1 MTNMGC
7 CMTFHVS
14 RFTFQTVIFFDLDST
29 LIDGP
34 FKPVVL
40 PAILEELAASGL
52 EPAALRRLIVEENLR
67 RQADPTC
74 PPTVAMDWDDIFQAL
89 GRRLGVPVTTN
100 AEALI
105 RAHAGP
111 PYSTLYPGALAALQA
126 LRTPARALVLATK
139 GLRKYQQ
146 PIVDAL
152 GLTPYFT
159 AMLTPDTHQALKRDR
174 AFYGAWPEQA
184 ALIIM
189 VGDYYEDDVL
199 PARAFGFK
207 PVWKPALLPA
217 ELQTLDPFARAVAY
231 PYTAGQPVRP
241 EAIIFHL
248 DELPTVVERLE
259 MELTPGVRPSQNE
272 AIGLDDF
279 IGEYTLG

>member
-1 MTNMGC
+1 
-7 CMTFHVS
+7 MTFHGS
-14 RFTFQTVIFFDLDST
+14 RFTSHGSHSTFQTVIFFDLDST

-52 EPAALRRLIVEENLR
+52 EPAALRRLLVEENFR

-89 GRRLGVPVTTN
+89 GRQLGVPVTTN

-111 PYSTLYPGALAALQA
+111 PYSTLHPGALAALQA
-126 LRTPARALVLATK
+126 LRTPERALVLATK

-184 ALIIM
+184 GLTIM

-199 PARAFGFK
+199 PAHTFGFK

-217 ELQTLDPFARAVAY
+217 ELQALDPFARAAAY

-241 EAIIFHL
+241 EAIIL
-248 DELPTVVERLE
+248 SLAELPEVILALEVTV
-259 MELTPGVRPSQNE
+259 GSQNVNS
-272 AIGLDDF
+272 
-279 IGEYTLG
+279 GEDG